1 MAQEPSSAA
10 PSPSLDDTL
19 RLLRGDRDEQKLAG
33 LLLASK
39 LCGAG
44 GDGADADAVIK
55 VYRAVGPRFLSRL
68 LITGMGKGA
77 GDAKGA
83 EEREAYLRLAISVL
97 AAFARVPEIASSE
110 GMVSEVPL
118 VAEIVS
124 KAIDQSIVEECY
136 EFLLLVALASED
148 GRAKFY
154 EPGVLDLLA
163 SHILN
168 LPDGSRSLE
177 LAVRLLELLVNKLT
191 IDMMNDENLQGI
203 ASMVASLARLFA
215 VLHNAIKFDALHML
229 SVLLSQKD
237 TPLHDALRS
246 MPSRISAAHIRT
258 GITAILQNRVVSS
271 EKLQALLLA
280 ECMMSI
286 LGENWLLEQTNIP
299 EEQKPMPVEKFLLL
313 VLESARIEVAVLL
326 NELAYSKYELSK
338 SSSNAEEAIKQKQ
351 RSLAIPFS
359 LIEKIVK
366 LISNVSGAEGLYIS
380 ESTITKAIA
389 GLNETINAVL
399 DFLQDSKDHGQR
411 KGDDLLAAVR
421 IIGSYLAEAPYAC
434 NQKTRDLL
442 EYILSVEGE
451 DESSPFYSVC
461 FMLPMLC
468 QITMEVE
475 GCKTLVSFGGH
486 RSVVNCLIKMIEQD
500 AMMVEDNGTI
510 FLACDTILNFLS
522 NRTGVQVQLEPHFV
536 NLLRTL
542 ALWAGTTN
550 DPSIIMMASSICT
563 LIFDLTSEESLL
575 NRSDFDPRTLE
586 SLSQLII
593 RSLDQDIIDESRDHS
608 DLRQIITAGY
618 RRWAERFPSV
628 RNAVERAVNISTAG
642 AIPS

>member
-44 GDGADADAVIK
+44 ADAVLK
-55 VYRAVGPRFLSRL
+55 VYGAVGPRFLSRL

-83 EEREAYLRLAISVL
+83 EEREAYLRLAITVL
-97 AAFARVPEIASSE
+97 AAFARVPEIAASE

-124 KAIDQSIVEECY
+124 KATDQSIVEECY

-163 SHILN
+163 SHISN

-246 MPSRISAAHIRT
+246 MPSRIWAAHIRT

-359 LIEKIVK
+359 LIEKIIK

-593 RSLDQDIIDESRDHS
+593 RSLDQDIMDESRDHS

-618 RRWAERFPSV
+618 RRWAERFPRV
-628 RNAVERAVNISTAG
+628 RNAIERAVNISTAG